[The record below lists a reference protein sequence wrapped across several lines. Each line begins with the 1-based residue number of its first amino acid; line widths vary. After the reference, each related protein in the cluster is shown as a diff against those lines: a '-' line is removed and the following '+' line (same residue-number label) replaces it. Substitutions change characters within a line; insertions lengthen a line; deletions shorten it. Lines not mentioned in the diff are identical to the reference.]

1 MDFPLLA
8 VVILFC
14 LCMPENANGEIDCDL
29 GFKQGTEKLLSVRRN
44 ERRAK
49 NRADVTWNPLDML
62 KHPDCYDLESSK
74 LEIKAGGKTEW
85 RASEE
90 DPKWEAK
97 IQKFTVHVK
106 PCLRYQFRIT
116 INRKDMGLNRDAFET
131 TSVIE
136 LQPLSDDA
144 VLRSKYKPHP
154 PHGFKSMI
162 SPHSAELSWKP
173 SDCARKYEIGYTEAG
188 QDEGFETIEK
198 LGSKMTKTISGL
210 KSCTSYIV
218 NIYALLGE
226 DDFGMLEEKIVTK
239 PKRDVLVNHTI
250 QATPSSSAIKVSWA
264 TWKNV
269 TCIDEYKIKTCTNSS
284 CCFQEKTITKAPSIP
299 TISHDIEGLLSG
311 TEYTLLIK
319 PVSGHQDLDV
329 KKVKVKTA
337 GAATN
342 AKVECSVPSTFSIP
356 MFKPQQQNGATTLT
370 RPWIVMSFFV
380 LLFLQ
385 WL

>member
-1 MDFPLLA
+1 MHYPVLA
-8 VVILFC
+8 VAILFF
-14 LCMPENANGEIDCDL
+14 LCMPENANGKINCDL
-29 GFKQGTEKLLSVRRN
+29 GFKHGTEKLLSVRRN

-85 RASEE
+85 RASDE

-106 PCLRYQFRIT
+106 PCLRYQFRIK
-116 INRKDMGLNRDAFET
+116 INRKDNKGGFET

-144 VLRSKYKPHP
+144 VLRSKYKPQP
-154 PHGFKSMI
+154 PHGFKSKI
-162 SPHSAELSWKP
+162 SFHSAELVWKP
-173 SDCARKYEIGYTEAG
+173 SDCARKYVIGYTEAG
-188 QDEGFETIEK
+188 QDDWFETIEK
-198 LGSKMTKTISGL
+198 LGPKMTKKLSGL

-226 DDFGMLEEKIVTK
+226 DEGMLEEKIVTK
-239 PKRDVLVNHTI
+239 PKPDVLVNHTI
-250 QATPSSSAIKVSWA
+250 QVTPSSSAIKVSWE

-269 TCIDEYKIKTCTNSS
+269 TCIDEYKIKTCTSS
-284 CCFQEKTITKAPSIP
+284 TCCILEKTITKAPRVP
-299 TISHDIEGLLSG
+299 TISHDIEGLQSG

-319 PVSGHQDLDV
+319 PVSGHLDLDV

-342 AKVECSVPSTFSIP
+342 AKVKCSVPSTFSIP
-356 MFKPQQQNGATTLT
+356 MFKPHQQNGATTLT